1 MLNAV
6 RRRLSFANVT
16 SMMAL
21 MVALGGTSYAAATL
35 SKNSVGSAQ
44 IKSGG
49 VAGSDIRSNA
59 VTSAKVKNG
68 SLKAVDFAAKQ
79 LPAGATGAQGPKGDT
94 GAKGDAGAKGATGLQ
109 GPKGDTG
116 TVGAATVVSTT
127 ATVDLADGTKGNYN
141 AFCPEGQQAIGGG
154 GRGDDLNSEATA
166 VTSSRPAVSAIN
178 TEPPADGLGFTGWRI
193 TVFNPAGGVTT
204 GLRPTV
210 WVVCVAAPGPIAV
223 P

>member
-21 MVALGGTSYAAATL
+21 MVALGGTSYAATTL

-59 VTSAKVKNG
+59 ITSAKVKNG

-79 LPAGATGAQGPKGDT
+79 LPAGAQGPKGDT
-94 GAKGDAGAKGATGLQ
+94 GAKGDVGAKGATGAQ
-109 GPKGDTG
+109 GDTG
-116 TVGAATVVSTT
+116 TVGAATVVSKT
-127 ATVDLADGTKGNYN
+127 AAADLADGTKASYD
-141 AFCPEGQQAIGGG
+141 AYCPAGQQAIGGG
-154 GRGDDLNSEATA
+154 GRGDDTTSEAA
-166 VTSSRPAVSAIN
+166 AMTSSRPAVSATS

-193 TVFNPAGGVTT
+193 TVYNPTGGVTT

-210 WVVCVAAPGPIAV
+210 WAICADAPGPSTV
-223 P
+223 LP

>member
-1 MLNAV
+1 MLNAA

-44 IKSGG
+44 IKTSG

-59 VTSAKVKNG
+59 ITSAKVKNG

-79 LPAGATGAQGPKGDT
+79 LPAGPAGAQGPKGDT
-94 GAKGDAGAKGATGLQ
+94 GAKGDSGAKGTTGLQ
-109 GPKGDTG
+109 GPKGETG
-116 TVGAATVVSTT
+116 TVGAATVVSAT
-127 ATVDLADGTKGNYN
+127 ATVDLADGTKASYD
-141 AFCPEGQQAIGGG
+141 AYCPAGQQAIGGG
-154 GRGDDLNSEATA
+154 GRGDATTSEATA
-166 VTSSRPAVSAIN
+166 VTSSRPAVSATN
-178 TEPPADGLGFTGWRI
+178 TEPPADGQGFTGWRI

-204 GLRPTV
+204 GLLPTV
-210 WVVCVAAPGPIAV
+210 WVVCAAAPTT
-223 P
+223 

>member
-6 RRRLSFANVT
+6 RRRLCFANVT

-35 SKNSVGSAQ
+35 SANSVGSAQ
-44 IKSGG
+44 IKKNG
-49 VAGSDIRSNA
+49 VAGTDIRSNA
-59 VTSAKVKNG
+59 ITSAKVKNG

-79 LPAGATGAQGPKGDT
+79 LPAGATGAIGATGAQGPKGDT
-94 GAKGDAGAKGATGLQ
+94 GAKGATGLP
-109 GPKGDTG
+109 GAKGDTG

-127 ATVDLADGTKGNYN
+127 ATVDLADGTKANYT

-154 GRGDDLNSEATA
+154 GRGDATTSEATV
-166 VTSSRPAVSAIN
+166 VTSSRPAVSATN
-178 TEPPADGLGFTGWRI
+178 TEPPADGQGFTGWRL

-204 GLRPTV
+204 GLLPTV
-210 WVVCVAAPGPIAV
+210 WVVCATAPTP
-223 P
+223 

>member
-35 SKNSVGSAQ
+35 SNNSVGSAQ
-44 IKSGG
+44 IKKGS
-49 VAGSDIRSNA
+49 VANSDLRANA

-109 GPKGDTG
+109 GPTGDTG

-127 ATVDLADGTKGNYN
+127 ATVDLAESTKANYN
-141 AFCPEGQQAIGGG
+141 AFCPDGQQAIGGG
-154 GRGDDLNSEATA
+154 GRGDDQTSEGTV
-166 VTSSRPAVSAIN
+166 VTSSRPAVSTTN
-178 TEPPADGLGFTGWRI
+178 TEPPADGQGFTGWRI
-193 TVFNPAGGVTT
+193 TVFNPTGGATT

-210 WVVCVAAPGPIAV
+210 WVVCAAAPTATP
-223 P
+223 

>member
-35 SKNSVGSAQ
+35 SANSVGSAQ
-44 IKSGG
+44 IKKNG
-49 VAGSDIRSNA
+49 VAGTDIRSNA
-59 VTSAKVKNG
+59 ITSAKVKNG

-79 LPAGATGAQGPKGDT
+79 LPAGATGATGATGAQGLKGDT
-94 GAKGDAGAKGATGLQ
+94 GAKGATGLP
-109 GPKGDTG
+109 GAKGDTG
-116 TVGAATVVSTT
+116 TVGAATVVSAT
-127 ATVDLADGTKGNYN
+127 ATVDLADGTKANYT

-154 GRGDDLNSEATA
+154 GRGDATTSEATV
-166 VTSSRPAVSAIN
+166 VTSSRPAVSTTN
-178 TEPPADGLGFTGWRI
+178 TEPPADGQGFTGWRI

-204 GLRPTV
+204 GLLPTV
-210 WVVCVAAPGPIAV
+210 WVVCAAAPTT
-223 P
+223 